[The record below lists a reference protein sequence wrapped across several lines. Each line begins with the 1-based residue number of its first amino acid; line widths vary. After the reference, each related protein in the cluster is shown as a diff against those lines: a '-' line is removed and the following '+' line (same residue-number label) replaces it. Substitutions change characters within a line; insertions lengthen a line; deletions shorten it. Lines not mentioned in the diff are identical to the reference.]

1 MSQIIALIPA
11 RGGSKGIPRK
21 NLAML
26 AGRPLVAH
34 TIEAAMQA
42 ASISTTYLSSD
53 DEDIL
58 EIGRRAGC
66 QTLRRPAEWAGDS
79 SQATDV
85 VSHLISSAL
94 AGVDDDAAIIYLQPT
109 SPMRTARHIDEA
121 VALMQASRNRAV
133 VSVTELEKSP
143 YKSFVLDESGE
154 LQSLF
159 EESLSNANRQAL
171 PRSFIPNGAIY
182 GFTLGSFR
190 KRRAFPS
197 NGSLPYIMDRQA
209 SLDIDTLHDL
219 AIVRALMEQKDA

>member
-1 MSQIIALIPA
+1 MSQVFALIPA

-21 NLAML
+21 NLAMV

-66 QTLRRPAEWAGDS
+66 KVVRRPAELAGDN
-79 SQATDV
+79 APAVDV
-85 VSHLISSAL
+85 VSHLISAAL
-94 AGVDDDAAIIYLQPT
+94 ADVEDDAAIVYLQPT

-121 VALMQASRNRAV
+121 VALMKASRSKAV

-143 YKSFVLDESGE
+143 YKSFVLDERGE

-159 EESLSNANRQAL
+159 EESLSNANRQSL
-171 PRSFIPNGAIY
+171 PPTFIPNGAIY
-182 GFTLGSFR
+182 GFSFGSFR

-209 SLDIDTLHDL
+209 SLDIDTQNDL

>member
-11 RGGSKGIPRK
+11 RGGSKGIPQK
-21 NLAML
+21 NLAMV

-53 DEDIL
+53 DEEIL

-66 QTLRRPAEWAGDS
+66 QTIKRPVELAGDN

-85 VSHLISSAL
+85 VSHFISAALIGA
-94 AGVDDDAAIIYLQPT
+94 DDEAAIIYLQPT

-121 VALMQASRNRAV
+121 VALMKGSRSKTV

-143 YKSFVLDESGE
+143 YKSFVLDERGE

-159 EESLSNANRQAL
+159 EESLSNANRQSL
-171 PRSFIPNGAIY
+171 PRTFIPNGAIY
-182 GFTLGSFR
+182 GFSLGSFR

-209 SLDIDTLHDL
+209 SLDIDTPNDL
-219 AIVRALMEQKDA
+219 AIVRALMEQKNA